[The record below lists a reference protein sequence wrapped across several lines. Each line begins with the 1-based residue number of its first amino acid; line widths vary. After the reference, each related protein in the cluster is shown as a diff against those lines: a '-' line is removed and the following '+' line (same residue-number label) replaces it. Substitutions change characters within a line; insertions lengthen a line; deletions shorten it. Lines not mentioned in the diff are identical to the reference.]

1 MQFLVIGRDDTDDEA
16 LMRRNDARAAHLELS
31 ARMMREGN
39 SLFGAAILDDA
50 GTMAGSAMVV
60 EFESRKDVD
69 AWLKVEPYVTGGVW
83 KTYSVE
89 ETKVAPHFL
98 AK

>member
-31 ARMMREGN
+31 VRMMREGN

-50 GTMAGSAMVV
+50 GTMAGRRV
-60 EFESRKDVD
+60 EDLQRRRNESRAAFPRQVGP
-69 AWLKVEPYVTGGVW
+69 LTGLS
-83 KTYSVE
+83 KR
-89 ETKVAPHFL
+89 
-98 AK
+98 